1 MISLS
6 SLYLCFILCPT
17 EGTHLKL
24 YTSVLC
30 SGVWRAHTTFR
41 GGGCSIQGKHQIYH
55 SSFHLVYGKNQY
67 TEESLCCI
75 TGCVQCLLCFWCE
88 TDGTT
93 RHMNNQEHYSVLP
106 SSFSSQMEPKLAWTE
121 SVLHEYQQGICT
133 VECWVGCTVRCLT
146 SVFFIC
152 RFLHRCSY

>member
-30 SGVWRAHTTFR
+30 SGS
-41 GGGCSIQGKHQIYH
+41 GGGVQYRGKHQIYH
-55 SSFHLVYGKNQY
+55 SLFHLGYGKNQKA
-67 TEESLCCI
+67 
-75 TGCVQCLLCFWCE
+75 CVVLLAVCNASCFWCE
-88 TDGTT
+88 TDDTP
-93 RHMNNQEHYSVLP
+93 RHMNNQEHNSVLP

-146 SVFFIC
+146 SMFFIC